1 MRLGREMASR
11 KEIGEK
17 IKLARKTL
25 GYTQKTVSER
35 SGVNKTTISEI
46 ENGHFTGSFDLFEK
60 VMNCMELQFE
70 VVPKKHNFRTGMK
83 LNFYLKK
90 MMNKMNAYSL
100 LIEHKNF
107 AEILC

>member
-1 MRLGREMASR
+1 MASR

-17 IKLARKTL
+17 IKLVRKTL

-70 VVPKKHNFRTGMK
+70 VVPKKHKFPHWDE
-83 LNFYLKK
+83 
-90 MMNKMNAYSL
+90 
-100 LIEHKNF
+100 IEFLFK
-107 AEILC
+107 EDDE

>member
-1 MRLGREMASR
+1 MASR

-17 IKLARKTL
+17 IKLARKNL
-25 GYTQKTVSER
+25 GYTQKTVSEK

-70 VVPKKHNFRTGMK
+70 VVPKKHKFPHWDE
-83 LNFYLKK
+83 
-90 MMNKMNAYSL
+90 
-100 LIEHKNF
+100 IEFLFK
-107 AEILC
+107 EDDE

>member
-1 MRLGREMASR
+1 MASR

-17 IKLARKTL
+17 IKLARKNL

-60 VMNCMELQFE
+60 VLSCVNLQFE
-70 VVPKKHNFRTGMK
+70 VVPKKHKFPHWDEIE
-83 LNFYLKK
+83 
-90 MMNKMNAYSL
+90 SL
-100 LIEHKNF
+100 FKEDD
-107 AEILC
+107 E

>member
-1 MRLGREMASR
+1 MASR

-17 IKLARKTL
+17 IKLARKNL
-25 GYTQKTVSER
+25 GYTQKTVSEK

-70 VVPKKHNFRTGMK
+70 VVPKKHKFPHWDEIE
-83 LNFYLKK
+83 
-90 MMNKMNAYSL
+90 SL
-100 LIEHKNF
+100 FKEDD
-107 AEILC
+107 E

>member
-1 MRLGREMASR
+1 MRLGKKMASK

-46 ENGHFTGSFDLFEK
+46 ENGHFTGSYDLFEK
-60 VMNCMELQFE
+60 VLSCVGLQFE
-70 VVPKKHNFRTGMK
+70 VVPKKHKFPHWDEIE
-83 LNFYLKK
+83 
-90 MMNKMNAYSL
+90 SL
-100 LIEHKNF
+100 FKEDD
-107 AEILC
+107 E